1 MKRMKKELLFI
12 VIALFILPMALVI
25 IWPAQSEAK
34 ELKIAVITALSG
46 AGAEWGRGVL
56 HGAELASDEVN
67 SKGGVKIGG
76 EKYTIKLV
84 AYDDK
89 YTGAG
94 GAAAAHKA
102 VYEDKVKFIIGS
114 ISSASVLAF
123 QDVTEKNK
131 ILVLANSWARDV
143 LKPEKPYSFRMFM
156 SSTQLAPGLAQMVHK
171 LYPNIQT
178 AVTVAPNDASG
189 WSVAEDYVKGY
200 EAIGI
205 KVISKE
211 FPERGT
217 KDYYPMLNR
226 IKAMNPGL
234 IQDGALGVGAVAIL
248 TKQIRE
254 LGIKALPVG
263 GATIDPDLL
272 VKICGKKEA
281 EDFTYPSVFNINSDK
296 PIVVNFLKNFKK
308 KYGEKATITYVDP
321 SFYDAANLLFA
332 AMEKANSTDSTKVR
346 DSLETIREFEGV
358 NGKLEFGGKETY
370 GIDHQLYQSY
380 YIAQIKDGR
389 ETILGWVR

>member
-1 MKRMKKELLFI
+1 MESKKRLIF
-12 VIALFILPMALVI
+12 VITILFILQFALGLGF
-25 IWPAQSEAK
+25 QSKLEAK
-34 ELKIAVITALSG
+34 ELKIAVISSLSG

-56 HGAELASDEVN
+56 HGTELAVEEMNV
-67 SKGGVKIGG
+67 KGGVNIAG
-76 EKYTIKLV
+76 EKYTFKIV

-102 VYEDKVKFIIGS
+102 IYEDKVNIIIGS

-123 QDVTEKNK
+123 QDLTEKNK
-131 ILVLANSWARDV
+131 VLVLANSWARDV

-156 SSTQLAPGLAQMVHK
+156 SSTQLAPGVAQWVRK
-171 LYPNIQT
+171 LFPDIKT

-189 WSVAEDYVKGY
+189 WSIAEDYIKAY
-200 EAIGI
+200 EDIGI

-226 IKAMNPGL
+226 IKAKNPGL

-254 LGIKALPVG
+254 LDLKALPIG
-263 GATIDPDLL
+263 GATIDPDLF
-272 VKICGKKEA
+272 VKLCGKKEA
-281 EDFTYPSVFNINSDK
+281 EGFIYPSIFDVNSKK
-296 PIVVNFLKNFKK
+296 PIVVNFLKSFKK

-321 SFYDAANLLFA
+321 SFYDATNLLFA
-332 AMEKANSTDSTKVR
+332 ALEKAKSTDSTKVR
-346 DSLETIREFEGV
+346 DALETIREFEGV

>member
-1 MKRMKKELLFI
+1 MESKKRLI
-12 VIALFILPMALVI
+12 LVI
-25 IWPAQSEAK
+25 TFLFVLQFALGLGLQPRAEAK

-56 HGAELASDEVN
+56 HGAELAAEEVN
-67 SKGGVKIGG
+67 AKGGLNIGG
-76 EKYTIKLV
+76 EKYSFKIV

-102 VYEDKVKFIIGS
+102 IYEDKVNIIIGS

-123 QDVTEKNK
+123 QDLTEKNK
-131 ILVLANSWARDV
+131 VLVLANSWARDV

-156 SSTQLAPGLAQMVHK
+156 SSTQLAPGIAQWVRK
-171 LYPNIQT
+171 LYPDIKT

-189 WSVAEDYVKGY
+189 WSVAEDYVKSY
-200 EAIGI
+200 EDAGI

-226 IKAMNPGL
+226 IKAKNPGL

-254 LGIKALPVG
+254 LDLKALPVG
-263 GATIDPDLL
+263 GATIDPDLF
-272 VKICGKKEA
+272 VKLCGKKEA
-281 EDFTYPSVFNINSDK
+281 EGFIYPSIFDVNSKK
-296 PIVVNFLKNFKK
+296 PIVVNFLKSFKK

-321 SFYDAANLLFA
+321 SFYDATNLLFA
-332 AMEKANSTDSTKVR
+332 ALEKAKSTDSTKVR
-346 DSLETIREFEGV
+346 DALETIRQFEGV

-389 ETILGWVR
+389 ETTLGWVR

>member
-1 MKRMKKELLFI
+1 MESKKRLIF
-12 VIALFILPMALVI
+12 VITILFILQFALGLGFQPRV
-25 IWPAQSEAK
+25 EAK
-34 ELKIAVITALSG
+34 ELKIAVISSLSG

-56 HGAELASDEVN
+56 HGAELATEEMN
-67 SKGGVKIGG
+67 AKGGLNIGG
-76 EKYTIKLV
+76 EKYTFKIV

-94 GAAAAHKA
+94 GVAAAHKA
-102 VYEDKVKFIIGS
+102 IYDDKVNIIIGS

-123 QDVTEKNK
+123 QDLTEKNK
-131 ILVLANSWARDV
+131 VLVLANSWARDV

-156 SSTQLAPGLAQMVHK
+156 SSTQLAPGIAQWVRK
-171 LYPNIQT
+171 LFPKIET

-189 WSVAEDYVKGY
+189 WSIAEDYVKAY
-200 EAIGI
+200 EDIGI

-226 IKAMNPGL
+226 IKAKNPGL

-254 LGIKALPVG
+254 LGLTALPIG
-263 GATIDPDLL
+263 GATIDPDLFVRL
-272 VKICGKKEA
+272 CGKKEA
-281 EDFTYPSVFNINSDK
+281 EGFIYPSIFDVNSKK
-296 PIVVNFLKNFKK
+296 PIVVNFLKSFKK

-321 SFYDAANLLFA
+321 SFYDATNLLFA
-332 AMEKANSTDSTKVR
+332 ALEKAKSTDSTKVR
-346 DSLETIREFEGV
+346 DALETIRQFEGV

>member
-1 MKRMKKELLFI
+1 MKGKPRIINI
-12 VIALFILPMALVI
+12 VIFSLVFQLGLLGLI
-25 IWPAQSEAK
+25 EQTYGK

-56 HGAELASDEVN
+56 HGAELAADEAN
-67 SKGGVKIGG
+67 ARGGIDIGG
-76 EKYTIKLV
+76 EKYKIKII

-102 VYEDKVKFIIGS
+102 VFEDKVQIIIGS

-123 QDVTEKNK
+123 QDITEKNK

-143 LKPEKPYSFRMFM
+143 LKPEKPYTFRMFM
-156 SSTQLAPGLAQMVHK
+156 TSTQIAPGLVEWVKKVNPDIKTCA
-171 LYPNIQT
+171 I
-178 AVTVAPNDASG
+178 VAPNDASG
-189 WSVAEDYVKGY
+189 WSVSEDYIREY
-200 EAIGI
+200 EKAGI
-205 KVISKE
+205 KVVAKE

-226 IKAMNPGL
+226 IKALNPGA
-234 IQDGALGVGAVAIL
+234 IQDCALGVGAVAIL

-254 LGIKALPVG
+254 LGINALPVG
-263 GATIDPDLL
+263 GATIDPDLF
-272 VKICGKKEA
+272 VKLCGKKEA
-281 EDFTYPSVFNINSDK
+281 EGFVYPSIFDVNSKK
-296 PIVVNFLKNFKK
+296 PIVVNFLKNFRK

-321 SFYDAANLLFA
+321 SFYDAANLLFEA
-332 AMEKANSTDSTKVR
+332 LKKAGSTDATKVR
-346 DSLETIREFEGV
+346 DALETIKEFEGV

-380 YIAQIKDGR
+380 YIAQIKDGK

>member
-1 MKRMKKELLFI
+1 MRGKKRFVLTVM
-12 VIALFILPMALVI
+12 ALFMFQLALGLGLPLKT
-25 IWPAQSEAK
+25 EAK

-56 HGAELASDEVN
+56 HGAELALEEVN
-67 SKGGVKIGG
+67 AKGGIKIG
-76 EKYTIKLV
+76 EDKYTIKLI

-102 VYEDKVKFIIGS
+102 VYEDEVKFVIGS

-131 ILVLANSWARDV
+131 ILVLANSWAREV
-143 LKPEKPYSFRMFM
+143 LKPEKPYSFRVFM
-156 SSTQLAPGLAQMVHK
+156 SSTQLAPGLAQWVHK
-171 LYPNIQT
+171 LYPDIKT
-178 AVTVAPNDASG
+178 AATVAPNDASG
-189 WSVAEDYVKGY
+189 WSVAEDYIKAY
-200 EAIGI
+200 EDVGI

-211 FPERGT
+211 YPERGT
-217 KDYYPMLNR
+217 KDYYPMLTR
-226 IKAMNPGL
+226 IKAKDVGV
-234 IQDGALGVGAVAIL
+234 IQDCALGVGAVAIL

-254 LGIKALPVG
+254 LGINALPAG
-263 GATIDPDLL
+263 GATIDPDLF

-281 EDFTYPSVFNINSDK
+281 EGFIYPSIFDVNSKK

-321 SFYDAANLLFA
+321 SFYDATKLLFA
-332 AMEKANSTDSTKVR
+332 ALEKAQSTDSTKVR
-346 DSLETIREFEGV
+346 DVLETIREFEGV

-389 ETILGWVR
+389 ETALGWVR

>member
-1 MKRMKKELLFI
+1 MESKKRLIL
-12 VIALFILPMALVI
+12 VITFLFILQFAFGLGL
-25 IWPAQSEAK
+25 QSRAEAK

-56 HGAELASDEVN
+56 HGAELATEEVN
-67 SKGGVKIGG
+67 AKGGLNIGG
-76 EKYTIKLV
+76 EKYTFKIV

-102 VYEDKVKFIIGS
+102 IYEDKVNIIIGS

-123 QDVTEKNK
+123 QDLTEKNK
-131 ILVLANSWARDV
+131 VLVLANSWARDV
-143 LKPEKPYSFRMFM
+143 LRPEKPYSFRMFM
-156 SSTQLAPGLAQMVHK
+156 SSTQLAPGIAQWVRK
-171 LYPNIQT
+171 LFPKIET
-178 AVTVAPNDASG
+178 AVTVAPNDATG
-189 WSVAEDYVKGY
+189 WSVAEDYVKAY
-200 EAIGI
+200 EDIGI

-226 IKAMNPGL
+226 IKAKNPGL

-254 LGIKALPVG
+254 LDLKALPIG
-263 GATIDPDLL
+263 GATIDPDLF
-272 VKICGKKEA
+272 VKLCGKKEA
-281 EDFTYPSVFNINSDK
+281 EGFIYPSIFDVNSKK
-296 PIVVNFLKNFKK
+296 PIVVNFLKSFKK

-321 SFYDAANLLFA
+321 SFYDATNLLFA
-332 AMEKANSTDSTKVR
+332 ALEKAKSTDSTKVR
-346 DSLETIREFEGV
+346 DALETIREFEGV

>member
-1 MKRMKKELLFI
+1 MESKKRLIF
-12 VIALFILPMALVI
+12 VITILFILQFALGLGFQPRV
-25 IWPAQSEAK
+25 EAK
-34 ELKIAVITALSG
+34 ELKIAVISSLSG

-56 HGAELASDEVN
+56 HGAELATEEMN
-67 SKGGVKIGG
+67 AKGGLNIGG
-76 EKYTIKLV
+76 EKYTFKIV

-94 GAAAAHKA
+94 GVAAAHKA
-102 VYEDKVKFIIGS
+102 IYDDKVNIIIGS

-123 QDVTEKNK
+123 QDLTEKNK
-131 ILVLANSWARDV
+131 VLVLANSWARDV

-156 SSTQLAPGLAQMVHK
+156 SSTQLAPGIAQWVRK
-171 LYPNIQT
+171 LFPKIET

-189 WSVAEDYVKGY
+189 WSIAEDYVKAY
-200 EAIGI
+200 EDIGI

-226 IKAMNPGL
+226 IKAKNPGL

-254 LGIKALPVG
+254 LGLTALPIG
-263 GATIDPDLL
+263 GATIDPDLF
-272 VKICGKKEA
+272 VKLCGKKEA
-281 EDFTYPSVFNINSDK
+281 EGFIYPSIFDVNSKK
-296 PIVVNFLKNFKK
+296 PIVVNFLKSFKK

-321 SFYDAANLLFA
+321 SFYDATNLLFA
-332 AMEKANSTDSTKVR
+332 ALEKAKSTDSTKVR
-346 DSLETIREFEGV
+346 DALETIRQFEGV

>member
-1 MKRMKKELLFI
+1 MESKKRLIL
-12 VIALFILPMALVI
+12 VITFLFILQFAFGLG
-25 IWPAQSEAK
+25 WQSRIEAK
-34 ELKIAVITALSG
+34 ELKIAVVTALSG

-56 HGAELASDEVN
+56 HGAELAAEEVN
-67 SKGGVKIGG
+67 AKGGLNIGG
-76 EKYTIKLV
+76 EKYTFKIV

-102 VYEDKVKFIIGS
+102 VYEDKVNIIIGS

-123 QDVTEKNK
+123 QDLTEKNK

-156 SSTQLAPGLAQMVHK
+156 SSTQLAPGIAQWVRK
-171 LYPNIQT
+171 LFPKIET
-178 AVTVAPNDASG
+178 AVTVAPNDATG

-200 EAIGI
+200 ENVGI

-226 IKAMNPGL
+226 IKAKNPGL

-254 LGIKALPVG
+254 LGLTALPIG
-263 GATIDPDLL
+263 GATIDPDLF
-272 VKICGKKEA
+272 VKLCGKKEA
-281 EDFTYPSVFNINSDK
+281 EGFIYPSIFDVNSKK
-296 PIVVNFLKNFKK
+296 PIVVNFLKSFKK

-321 SFYDAANLLFA
+321 SFYDATNLLFA
-332 AMEKANSTDSTKVR
+332 ALEKAQSTDSTKVR
-346 DSLETIREFEGV
+346 DALETIRQFEGV
-358 NGKLEFGGKETY
+358 NGKLDFGGKETY